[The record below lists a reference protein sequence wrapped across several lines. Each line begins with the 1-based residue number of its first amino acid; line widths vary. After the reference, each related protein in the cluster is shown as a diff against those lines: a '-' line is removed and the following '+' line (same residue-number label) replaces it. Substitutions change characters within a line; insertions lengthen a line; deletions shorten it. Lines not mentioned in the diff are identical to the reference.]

1 MKSAIQGVVLTT
13 LLLLS
18 FWSLAAG
25 ANKARPPVAKPVA
38 ATPSAAPAWQ
48 GDPVVGR
55 EKADAERCI
64 ECHGIDGQGQ
74 GHSNGP
80 EGKFA
85 RLAGQDVAYFLK
97 QIRDFRS
104 GARKHDQMA
113 IMARSITDEDAADIA
128 SYFAGLP
135 AMKGDAKDVSAVG
148 RTLYEQGDAARG
160 VVSCAS
166 CHGLGGRGSKDQP
179 LAPPIAGQEWRYLD
193 KQLRDWRSG
202 DRRNS
207 AGQVMNAVT
216 RALTDAEIEAL
227 ATHLSGLSGP

>member
-25 ANKARPPVAKPVA
+25 AGKARLAMAKPVA
-38 ATPSAAPAWQ
+38 PMPSASPTGR

-74 GHSNGP
+74 GHSNGT

-85 RLAGQDVAYFLK
+85 RLAGQDIAYFLK
-97 QIRDFRS
+97 QIQDFRS

-128 SYFAGLP
+128 SYFSGLP

-148 RTLYEQGDAARG
+148 RTLYEQGDSARG
-160 VVSCAS
+160 VVPCAS
-166 CHGLGGRGSKDQP
+166 CHGLDGRGRRDQP
-179 LAPPIAGQEWRYLD
+179 LAPHIAGQEWRYLD

-207 AGQVMNAVT
+207 AGLVMNAVT

-227 ATHLSGLSGP
+227 ATHLSGL

>member
-1 MKSAIQGVVLTT
+1 MKSAIRGLVLTT
-13 LLLLS
+13 LLLLP
-18 FWSLAAG
+18 FWSLATG
-25 ANKARPPVAKPVA
+25 ANKARPPVAKLVA
-38 ATPSAAPAWQ
+38 PTPSAAAAWQ
-48 GDPVVGR
+48 GDPVIGR

-64 ECHGIDGQGQ
+64 ECHGVDGQGQ

-97 QIRDFRS
+97 QIRDFRT

-128 SYFAGLP
+128 SYFASLP
-135 AMKGDAKDVSAVG
+135 SMKGDARDVSAIG
-148 RTLYEQGDAARG
+148 RALYEQGDAARG

-166 CHGLGGRGSKDQP
+166 CHGVGGQGSRDQA
-179 LAPPIAGQEWRYLD
+179 LAPRIAGQEWRYLD

-207 AGQVMNAVT
+207 VGQVMNAVT